1 MSRGRRQAAVVA
13 VLVAIVGGSAAA
25 LIPGVRARSAAG
37 EAGRLAREA
46 VEAGREAEARALLDR
61 WASLEPKGGEPDY
74 YRARLEVQLDRPA
87 EAMEAMRRSLAQGRA
102 EGSLRVLR
110 AILLARAGKLEEAEP
125 ALTAAFREG
134 VEPKADVAEALSRIF
149 LQTFRL
155 GEAGRVLDVWMMAA
169 PEDPRPYLRLNEVA
183 ERTDSDPEV
192 QVRNYR
198 EALRRDPTLDS
209 ARLALAEKLR
219 DGSKIDEA
227 EVEYAT
233 LLARDPKNVAGL
245 VGAGRI
251 ALLKGD
257 LTAATLHYED
267 ALAIDPREKVA
278 LRELGLID
286 LNAGRTS
293 KARDRLKAAVEVD
306 PFDPEARYSYSRAL
320 KAAGDEARSAEEA
333 AVTERLKREQ
343 QTIVDLRKGL
353 VERPDDVELRCEA
366 ARWLIGHGHDREGLD
381 WARLVLRQRPG
392 HPSACKL
399 LAEYHEG
406 RREFGLANFYR
417 TAASSEPSV
426 P

>member
-1 MSRGRRQAAVVA
+1 MSRGRRWTVIVAALA
-13 VLVAIVGGSAAA
+13 VIGAASAV
-25 LIPGVRARSAAG
+25 LIPGVRARSAAT
-37 EAGRLAREA
+37 EAARLAREA
-46 VEAGREAEARALLDR
+46 VEAGREAEARPLLDR
-61 WASLEPKGGEPDY
+61 WSSFEPKGGEPDY
-74 YRARLEVQLDRPA
+74 YRARLEVHLDRPA
-87 EAMEAMRRSLAQGRA
+87 EAMEAMRRSLALGHA
-102 EGSLRVLR
+102 EGPLRVLR
-110 AILLARAGKLEEAEP
+110 AILLARAGQLEAAEP
-125 ALTAAFREG
+125 ALIAAFREG

-149 LQTFRL
+149 LKTFRL
-155 GEAGRVLDVWMMAA
+155 GEAGRVLDVWMVAA

-198 EALRRDPTLDS
+198 EALRRDPTLNA

-245 VGAGRI
+245 VGAGRV

-257 LTAATLHYED
+257 LTAATRHYED

-286 LNAGRTS
+286 LNAGRTT

-306 PFDPEARYSYSRAL
+306 PFDPEVRYSYSRAL
-320 KAAGDEARSAEEA
+320 KATGDEARSAEEA
-333 AVTERLKREQ
+333 AETERLKREQ

-353 VERPDDVELRCEA
+353 VERPDDIDLRCAA
-366 ARWLIGHGHDREGLD
+366 ARWLIGHGHDKEGLD

-399 LAEYHEG
+399 LADYHEG

-417 TAASSEPSV
+417 TAASTESLAP
-426 P
+426 

>member
-1 MSRGRRQAAVVA
+1 MSRGRRWTVIVAALA
-13 VLVAIVGGSAAA
+13 VIGAASAV
-25 LIPGVRARSAAG
+25 LIPGVRARSAAT
-37 EAGRLAREA
+37 EAARLAREA
-46 VEAGREAEARALLDR
+46 VEAGREAEARPLLDR
-61 WASLEPKGGEPDY
+61 WSSFEPKGGEPDY
-74 YRARLEVQLDRPA
+74 YRARLEVHLDRPA
-87 EAMEAMRRSLAQGRA
+87 EAMEAMRRSLALGHA
-102 EGSLRVLR
+102 EGPLRVLR
-110 AILLARAGKLEEAEP
+110 AILLARAGQLEAAEP
-125 ALTAAFREG
+125 ALIAAFREG

-149 LQTFRL
+149 LKTFRL
-155 GEAGRVLDVWMMAA
+155 GEAGRVLDVWMVAA

-198 EALRRDPTLDS
+198 EALRRDPALNA

-245 VGAGRI
+245 VGAGRV

-257 LTAATLHYED
+257 LTAATRHYED

-286 LNAGRTS
+286 LNAGRTT

-306 PFDPEARYSYSRAL
+306 PFDPEVRYSYSRAL
-320 KAAGDEARSAEEA
+320 KATGDEARSAEEA
-333 AVTERLKREQ
+333 AQTERLKREQ

-353 VERPDDVELRCEA
+353 VERPDDIDLRCAA
-366 ARWLIGHGHDREGLD
+366 ARWLIGHGHDKEGLD

-392 HPSACKL
+392 HPAACKL
-399 LAEYHEG
+399 LADYHEG

-417 TAASSEPSV
+417 TAASTESLAP
-426 P
+426 

>member
-1 MSRGRRQAAVVA
+1 MSRGRRWTVIVAALA
-13 VLVAIVGGSAAA
+13 VIGAASAV
-25 LIPGVRARSAAG
+25 LIPGVRARSAAT
-37 EAGRLAREA
+37 EAARLAREA
-46 VEAGREAEARALLDR
+46 VEAGREAEARPLLDR
-61 WASLEPKGGEPDY
+61 WSSFEPKGGEPDY
-74 YRARLEVQLDRPA
+74 YRARLEVHLDRPA
-87 EAMEAMRRSLAQGRA
+87 EAMEAMRRSLALGHA
-102 EGSLRVLR
+102 EGPLRVLR
-110 AILLARAGKLEEAEP
+110 AILLARAGQLEAAEP
-125 ALTAAFREG
+125 ALIAAFREG

-149 LQTFRL
+149 LKTFRL
-155 GEAGRVLDVWMMAA
+155 GEAGRVLDVWMVAS

-198 EALRRDPTLDS
+198 EALRRDPALNA

-245 VGAGRI
+245 VGAGRV

-257 LTAATLHYED
+257 LTAATRHYED

-286 LNAGRTS
+286 LNAGRTT

-306 PFDPEARYSYSRAL
+306 PFDPEVRYSYSRAL
-320 KAAGDEARSAEEA
+320 KATGDEARSAEEA
-333 AVTERLKREQ
+333 AETERLKREQ

-353 VERPDDVELRCEA
+353 VERPDDIDLRCAA
-366 ARWLIGHGHDREGLD
+366 ARWLIGHGHDKEGLD

-399 LAEYHEG
+399 LADYHEG

-417 TAASSEPSV
+417 TAASTESLAP
-426 P
+426 

>member
-1 MSRGRRQAAVVA
+1 MSRGRRWTVIVAALA
-13 VLVAIVGGSAAA
+13 VIGAASAV
-25 LIPGVRARSAAG
+25 LIPGVRARSAAT
-37 EAGRLAREA
+37 EAARLAREA
-46 VEAGREAEARALLDR
+46 VEAGREAEARPLLDR
-61 WASLEPKGGEPDY
+61 WSSFEPKGGEPDY
-74 YRARLEVQLDRPA
+74 YRARLEVHLDRPA
-87 EAMEAMRRSLAQGRA
+87 EAMEAMRRSLALGHA
-102 EGSLRVLR
+102 EGPLRVLR
-110 AILLARAGKLEEAEP
+110 AILLARAGQLEAAEP
-125 ALTAAFREG
+125 ALIAAFREG

-149 LQTFRL
+149 LKTFRL
-155 GEAGRVLDVWMMAA
+155 GEAGRVLDVWMVAA

-198 EALRRDPTLDS
+198 EALRRDPALNA

-245 VGAGRI
+245 VGAGRV

-257 LTAATLHYED
+257 LTAATRHYED

-286 LNAGRTS
+286 LNAGRTT

-306 PFDPEARYSYSRAL
+306 PFDPEVRYSYSRAL
-320 KAAGDEARSAEEA
+320 KATGDEARSAEEA
-333 AVTERLKREQ
+333 AETERLKREQ

-353 VERPDDVELRCEA
+353 VERPDDIELRCA
-366 ARWLIGHGHDREGLD
+366 AALWLIAHGHDKEGLD

-392 HPSACKL
+392 HPAACKL
-399 LAEYHEG
+399 LADYHEG

-417 TAASSEPSV
+417 TAASTESLAP
-426 P
+426 

>member
-1 MSRGRRQAAVVA
+1 MSRGRRWTVIVAALA
-13 VLVAIVGGSAAA
+13 VIGAASAV
-25 LIPGVRARSAAG
+25 LIPGVRARSAAT
-37 EAGRLAREA
+37 EAARLAREA
-46 VEAGREAEARALLDR
+46 VEAGREAEARPLLDR
-61 WASLEPKGGEPDY
+61 WSSFEPKGGEPDY
-74 YRARLEVQLDRPA
+74 YRARLEVHLDRPA
-87 EAMEAMRRSLAQGRA
+87 EAMEAMRRSLALGHA
-102 EGSLRVLR
+102 EGPLRVLR
-110 AILLARAGKLEEAEP
+110 AILLARAGQLEAAEP
-125 ALTAAFREG
+125 ALIAAFREG

-149 LQTFRL
+149 LKTFRL
-155 GEAGRVLDVWMMAA
+155 GEAGRVLDVWMVAA

-198 EALRRDPTLDS
+198 EALRRDPALNA

-245 VGAGRI
+245 VGAGRV

-257 LTAATLHYED
+257 LTAATRHYED

-286 LNAGRTS
+286 LNAGRTT

-306 PFDPEARYSYSRAL
+306 PFDPEVRYSYSRAL
-320 KAAGDEARSAEEA
+320 KATGDEARSAEEA
-333 AVTERLKREQ
+333 AQTERLKREQ

-353 VERPDDVELRCEA
+353 VERPDDIDLRCAA
-366 ARWLIGHGHDREGLD
+366 ARWLIGHGHDKEGLD

-399 LAEYHEG
+399 LADYHEG

-417 TAASSEPSV
+417 TAASTESLAP
-426 P
+426 

>member
-1 MSRGRRQAAVVA
+1 MSRGRRWTVIVAALA
-13 VLVAIVGGSAAA
+13 VIGAASAV
-25 LIPGVRARSAAG
+25 LIPGVRARSAAT
-37 EAGRLAREA
+37 EAARLAREA
-46 VEAGREAEARALLDR
+46 VEAGREAEARPLLDR
-61 WASLEPKGGEPDY
+61 WSSFEPKGGEPDY
-74 YRARLEVQLDRPA
+74 YRARLEVHLDRPA
-87 EAMEAMRRSLAQGRA
+87 EAMEAMRRSLALGHA
-102 EGSLRVLR
+102 EGPLRVLR
-110 AILLARAGKLEEAEP
+110 AILLARAGQLEAAEP
-125 ALTAAFREG
+125 ALIAAFREG

-149 LQTFRL
+149 LKTFRL
-155 GEAGRVLDVWMMAA
+155 GEAGRVLDVWMVAA

-198 EALRRDPTLDS
+198 EALRRDPALNA

-245 VGAGRI
+245 VGAGRV

-257 LTAATLHYED
+257 LTAATRHYED

-286 LNAGRTS
+286 LNAGRTT

-306 PFDPEARYSYSRAL
+306 PFDPEVRYSYSRAL
-320 KAAGDEARSAEEA
+320 KATGDEARSAEEA
-333 AVTERLKREQ
+333 AETERLKREQ

-353 VERPDDVELRCEA
+353 VERPDDIDLRCAA
-366 ARWLIGHGHDREGLD
+366 ARWLIGHGHDKEGLD

-399 LAEYHEG
+399 LADYHEG

-417 TAASSEPSV
+417 TAASTESLAP
-426 P
+426 

>member
-1 MSRGRRQAAVVA
+1 MSRGRRWTVIVAALA
-13 VLVAIVGGSAAA
+13 VIGAASAV
-25 LIPGVRARSAAG
+25 LIPGVRARSAAT
-37 EAGRLAREA
+37 EAARLAREA
-46 VEAGREAEARALLDR
+46 VEAGREAEARPLLDR
-61 WASLEPKGGEPDY
+61 WSSFEPKGGEPDY
-74 YRARLEVQLDRPA
+74 YRARLEVHLDRPA
-87 EAMEAMRRSLAQGRA
+87 EAMEAMRRSLALGHA
-102 EGSLRVLR
+102 EGPLRVLR
-110 AILLARAGKLEEAEP
+110 AILLARAGQLEAAEP
-125 ALTAAFREG
+125 ALIAAFREG

-149 LQTFRL
+149 LKTFRL
-155 GEAGRVLDVWMMAA
+155 GEAGRVLDVWMVAA

-198 EALRRDPTLDS
+198 EALRRDPALNA

-245 VGAGRI
+245 VGAGRV

-257 LTAATLHYED
+257 LTAATRHYED

-286 LNAGRTS
+286 LNAGRTT

-306 PFDPEARYSYSRAL
+306 PFDPEVRYSYSRAL
-320 KAAGDEARSAEEA
+320 KATGDEARSAEEA
-333 AVTERLKREQ
+333 AETERLKREQ

-353 VERPDDVELRCEA
+353 VERPDDIDLRCAA
-366 ARWLIGHGHDREGLD
+366 ARWLIGHGHDKEGLD

-392 HPSACKL
+392 HPAACKL
-399 LAEYHEG
+399 LADYHEG

-417 TAASSEPSV
+417 TAASTESLAP
-426 P
+426 